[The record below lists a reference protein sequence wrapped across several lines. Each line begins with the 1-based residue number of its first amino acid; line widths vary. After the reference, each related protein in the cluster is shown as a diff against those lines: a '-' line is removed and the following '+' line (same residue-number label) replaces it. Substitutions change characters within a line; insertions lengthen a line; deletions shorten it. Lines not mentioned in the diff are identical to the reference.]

1 MSDHLPE
8 GRQLT
13 QAELDVALVMLRH
26 QMPAVIIGDITQVT
40 DLARLTWAE
49 ELEWFRLLDREMM
62 CADPTDWEKLGILTD
77 SNFINGVYY
86 LWALV
91 NQLDPATAS
100 RVLDEMRRM
109 ADERTRTD

>member
-1 MSDHLPE
+1 MSDRLPE

-13 QAELDVALVMLRH
+13 EPELADALSVLR
-26 QMPAVIIGDITQVT
+26 QRMPVCVIQDIAKVT

-49 ELEWFRLLDREMM
+49 ELEWFRLLDQELM

-91 NQLDPATAS
+91 NQLDPATAT
-100 RVLDEMRRM
+100 RALDEMQRM
-109 ADERTRTD
+109 ADERTRT

>member
-1 MSDHLPE
+1 MTEQLTE

-13 QAELDVALVMLRH
+13 DAELADALEMLR
-26 QMPAVIIGDITQVT
+26 QRMPAITSDIHQVT
-40 DLARLTWAE
+40 DLARLTWGE
-49 ELEWFRLLDREMM
+49 ELEWFRMMDRETM
-62 CADPTDWEKLGILTD
+62 CVDPTDWELLGILSD

-91 NQLDPATAS
+91 NRLDPPTAT
-100 RVLDEMRRM
+100 RVLLEMQRM